1 MKKFLLII
9 SLITVFTLTSCNKKK
24 EKELIYKNNKV
35 IVSLKTYNKLKT
47 DMHID
52 KVWKILG
59 GKCENITPEIDNTE
73 DNINDDE
80 LKTLEYGCNG
90 NGEYGSNVI
99 LTFVDSKLYVKTEVG
114 LK

>member
-9 SLITVFTLTSCNKKK
+9 SLITVFTLISCNKKK
-24 EKELIYKNNKV
+24 EKELIYKNN
-35 IVSLKTYNKLKT
+35 
-47 DMHID
+47 MHID
-52 KVWKILG
+52 KVWEILG
-59 GKCENITPEIDNTE
+59 GKCENITPETDNTE